1 MCRSRRADDFYETH
15 RTGPPPVRTR
25 WGYRTMKPRDTALRL
40 KRFEAAEKARKVAS
54 METMVL
60 DLEQVAADL
69 ARQIAAEEERTGIK
83 DPAHF
88 AYSTFAKAAAQ
99 RRANLLTS
107 VADLRAKLDSA
118 KRDHE
123 EAVLELGQARAVGDP
138 RRRPSARQARQQR
151 PHDRLKAN
159 EIRFASVARAR
170 RDASPH
176 SHTAHSRRA
185 TSPRAVT
192 AIASCRRAIQ
202 RVVGPGFSILFA
214 DCLAASRGV
223 VATSA

>member
-1 MCRSRRADDFYETH
+1 
-15 RTGPPPVRTR
+15 
-25 WGYRTMKPRDTALRL
+25 MKPRDTALRL

-54 METMVL
+54 IETMVL

-88 AYSTFAKAAAQ
+88 AYSTFAKAAGQ

-123 EAVLELGQARAVGDP
+123 EAMLELGKLE
-138 RRRPSARQARQQR
+138 PS
-151 PHDRLKAN
+151 
-159 EIRFASVARAR
+159 EV
-170 RDASPH
+170 RDAHRQLGKPDGNGLM
-176 SHTAHSRRA
+176 
-185 TSPRAVT
+185 
-192 AIASCRRAIQ
+192 AS
-202 RVVGPGFSILFA
+202 
-214 DCLAASRGV
+214 
-223 VATSA
+223 